1 MKSPKSE
8 LWVGRKDELRAL
20 CRAIPRRES
29 RLVWGPMDSGKTAL
43 IKRAVSDLSDTE
55 RRKCVFWAGPA
66 SGRQLL
72 SHFVTELFELGD
84 PFVRKKIYADGVKGL
99 PLRQWLGKQT
109 SLRLRGILFTA
120 LRQGQYWLFLDHFPA
135 ATHSMA
141 RLMKEI
147 MYRCETPLYL
157 VARGYSQ
164 DAIGYAWS
172 LYWHDT
178 LRVRVGPLG
187 DRDARALLEF
197 CIRSLSL
204 DSLDLGD
211 FREEIL
217 RLSGRLPGSIVRMC
231 ELAADP
237 RYHYGDRI
245 KAKLVRVDYLMRSDP
260 STIKPANS
268 FLP

>member
-8 LWVGRKDELRAL
+8 LWVGRKDELGAL
-20 CRAIPRRES
+20 CHAIPRGES

-43 IKRAVSDLSDTE
+43 IEKAVSQLSDRE
-55 RRKCVFWAGPA
+55 RRRCVFWTGPA
-66 SGRQLL
+66 SGRHLL
-72 SHFVTELFELGD
+72 SHFVAQLFALGD
-84 PFVRKKIYADGVKGL
+84 PFVRKKIYADGAEGP
-99 PLRQWLGKQT
+99 PLGQWLGKQT

-120 LRQGQYWLFLDHFPA
+120 LRQGQYRLFLDHFPA

-157 VARGYSQ
+157 IARGFSQ

-178 LRVRVGPLG
+178 LRLRVGPLSG
-187 DRDARALLEF
+187 REARDLLEL
-197 CIRSLSL
+197 CIRSCSL
-204 DSLDLGD
+204 GSLDLTD

-217 RLSGRLPGSIVRMC
+217 LLSGRLPGSIVRMC
-231 ELAADP
+231 ELAADA
-237 RYHYGDRI
+237 RYHSGDRI
-245 KAKLVRVDYLMRSDP
+245 KAKLVHVDYLIRSDP
-260 STIKPANS
+260 STTQPANTV
-268 FLP
+268 LP